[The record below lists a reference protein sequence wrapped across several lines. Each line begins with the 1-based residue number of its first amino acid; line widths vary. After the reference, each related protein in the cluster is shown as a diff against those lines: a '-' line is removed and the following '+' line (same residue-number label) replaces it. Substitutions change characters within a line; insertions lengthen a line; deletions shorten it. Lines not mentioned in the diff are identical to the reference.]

1 MDGPKT
7 VHQMYLGLVLKE
19 FCGVVTTDP
28 EELRPKPYDFPW
40 ELVIY
45 VAIIGLLSV
54 LLLLWRSFE
63 STRSRFYTRREKH
76 LAMKLSGLIEEKCKL
91 LEKLSLLQKQHDALE
106 SSLKDTAYTKLEI
119 SKLKL
124 EEVLLLGNQLIE
136 ENSKHCK
143 QVELNVEMSKMIH
156 SLEDESKH
164 LKSKVAK
171 AKITLRIL
179 QINEA
184 HLKDSATDVL
194 KENTKLQ
201 ESCKQLL

>member
-136 ENSKHCK
+136 EKSKHCK
-143 QVELNVEMSKMIH
+143 QVELNEEMSKMIH
-156 SLEDESKH
+156 SLEDESKL

-171 AKITLRIL
+171 ANITLRIL

-184 HLKDSATDVL
+184 HLKDSTTDVL
-194 KENTKLQ
+194 KENAKLQ